1 MAALS
6 DSRPV
11 FRFAPSPNGFL
22 HLGHAR
28 SALINA
34 RLADAEGGRFLL
46 RIEDTDQERSREPF
60 VEAIVEDLQWLGLA
74 WQQPVL
80 RQSTRLGVY
89 LAHAVTLEEQGLL
102 YPCFCSRMEIVGTVA
117 TLEAATGAGHP
128 RDPDGAVLYP
138 GTCRLLSATQRL
150 LRRAQE
156 PFVLRL
162 DMAQAVQ
169 RHRDLSWQEWSPS
182 DGALQTIA
190 ADPARWGD
198 AVIMRKH
205 AASSYHLAVVV
216 DDAFQGISHVV
227 RGCDLFEATHLHV
240 LLRALLGL
248 PALLYHHHALIL
260 GADGRKLSKSEG
272 ATALRA
278 LREAG
283 ETADAVRTRAL
294 DGD

>member
-46 RIEDTDQERSREPF
+46 RIEDIDRERSREKF

-74 WQQPVL
+74 WEQPVL
-80 RQSTRLGVY
+80 RQSTRLDVY
-89 LAHAVTLEEQGLL
+89 LAQSVTLEQHGLL
-102 YPCFCSRMEIVGTVA
+102 YPCFCSRAEIVEAVA
-117 TLEAATGAGHP
+117 VKEAATGAGHP

-138 GTCRLLSATQRL
+138 GTCRLLSATQRA

-162 DMAQAVQ
+162 DMTRAAQ

-182 DGALQTIA
+182 DGAVRNIA

-205 AASSYHLAVVV
+205 AASSYHLAVVI
-216 DDAFQGISHVV
+216 DDAFQTISHVV
-227 RGCDLFEATHLHV
+227 RGTDLFEATHLHV
-240 LLRALLGL
+240 LLRALLDL
-248 PALLYHHHALIL
+248 PAPLYHHHALIL
-260 GADGRKLSKSEG
+260 GRDGRKLSKSEG
-272 ATALRA
+272 STALRA
-278 LREAG
+278 LREACESA
-283 ETADAVRTRAL
+283 ETVRTRAL
-294 DGD
+294 EQD